1 MKDKR
6 KPLIRI
12 FETLDKDVYC
22 VEIDTLKIT
31 KNQGYALMN
40 TLYRIYKTDQRESVI
55 RGEQNGNNWGYDYK
69 T

>member
-40 TLYRIYKTDQRESVI
+40 TLYRIYKTDQRESVSK
-55 RGEQNGNNWGYDYK
+55 RKED
-69 T
+69 